1 MKKSIHIQNIGEL
14 FPVAPSTAGM
24 RTKITCLT
32 LDYENINTLFQTPV
46 FLNAAIAIFVQ
57 SGTAD
62 ILINYRRHPV
72 KVNSAILLSASHL
85 FNFSRCSKDFNCLCL
100 FVSKEFMNEMD
111 VTDMIYRRIKYGV
124 KLYNTPVM
132 EMSTAD
138 QSLLSERIGML
149 SKAIDNTDHLYQKDM
164 ILNNLFAFYLDLS
177 NIIDRQPEFENNSNL
192 TRYESIIK
200 SFIELLINNYQREHK
215 VEFYASQLN
224 ISAHY
229 LTLIVKRIT
238 GQTVSDFIF
247 EMIYSEARNLLTH
260 STLSIQQITTLL
272 HFSDQSAFGKFF
284 RRKAG
289 ISPVDFRKK

>member
-1 MKKSIHIQNIGEL
+1 MHIQYIGEL
-14 FPVAPSTAGM
+14 FPITQSTAGI
-24 RTKITCLT
+24 RSKITCIK
-32 LDYENINTLFQTPV
+32 LDYERVNALFQTPI
-46 FLNAAIAIFVQ
+46 FLSAAIAIFVQ
-57 SGTAD
+57 SGTAH
-62 ILINYRRHPV
+62 IQINYKCHPIE
-72 KVNSAILLSASHL
+72 VNSAILLSASHL
-85 FNFSRCSKDFNCLCL
+85 FNFSECSKDFSGQCL
-100 FVSKEFMNEMD
+100 FVSREFMNEMD

-132 EMSTAD
+132 ALNSTD
-138 QSLLSERIGML
+138 LSLLCERINIL
-149 SKAIDNTDHLYQKDM
+149 DKAIDHTDHLYQKDM

-200 SFIELLINNYQREHK
+200 SFIELLINNYHKEHK

-238 GQTVSDFIF
+238 GQTPSDFIF

-260 STLSIQQITTLL
+260 SALSIQEITSLL
-272 HFSDQSAFGKFF
+272 YFSDQSAFGKFF
-284 RRKAG
+284 KRKAG